1 MKTIVENEENLF
13 NGQEFYIGLDVHK
26 KNFKVQIRNQGRELK
41 RFTMDPEPEKL
52 RQYLRKNYPG
62 GKYNSVYEA
71 GFCGYWVHRK
81 LIEAGI
87 NNIVINPAD
96 VPTKQKERTH
106 KTDKVDS
113 KKLARE
119 LENGS
124 LEKIYIPTEQEEALR
139 TISRLR
145 FQIVKDQ
152 TRIKNRIIS
161 FLDLHGITLPENT
174 EERHWSKRFIQRI
187 KDFKYTE
194 MYNKTYID
202 KLIEELEHQRSRNL
216 EILRLIRKI
225 GRQTE
230 IIGYLLTVPGI
241 GIILAF
247 TLYAELF
254 NMSRFKKIDEIAAIV
269 GLVPSVSESD
279 ETKHN
284 LGLTYRYNKYLRS
297 LLVEAA
303 WTAARKDPALTAS
316 FNEYCKRMSKQKAI
330 IRIARKLLNRI
341 RYVWINKKEYVT
353 GVIQ

>member
-1 MKTIVENEENLF
+1 M
-13 NGQEFYIGLDVHK
+13 
-26 KNFKVQIRNQGRELK
+26 
-41 RFTMDPEPEKL
+41 
-52 RQYLRKNYPG
+52 RKNYPG

-71 GFCGYWVHRK
+71 GFCGYWIHRE
-81 LIEAGI
+81 LIQAGI
-87 NNIVINPAD
+87 NNIIINPAD

-124 LEKIYIPTEQEEALR
+124 LEKIYVPTKQEEALR

-145 FQIVKDQ
+145 FQIVKEQ
-152 TRIKNRIIS
+152 TRVKNRIIS
-161 FLDLHGITLPENT
+161 FLDLYGIRLPDNT
-174 EERHWSKRFIQRI
+174 EERHWSKRFIERI
-187 KDFKYTE
+187 KKIEFTE
-194 MYNKTYID
+194 PYNKTYKD

-216 EILRLIRKI
+216 EILKLIRGI
-225 GRQTE
+225 GKQTD

-247 TLYAELF
+247 TLYAEFF
-254 NMSRFKKIDEIAAIV
+254 NMSRFKKLDEVAAMV
-269 GLVPSVSESD
+269 GLVPSFSQSD
-279 ETKHN
+279 ETEYD
-284 LGLTYRYNKYLRS
+284 LGLTYRFNKYLRS

-303 WTAARKDPALTAS
+303 WVAARSDPALTAS

-330 IRIARKLLNRI
+330 IKIAKKLLNRI

>member
-1 MKTIVENEENLF
+1 MKTTVENTVNLF
-13 NGQEFYIGLDVHK
+13 NDQEFYIGLDVHK

-41 RFTMDPEPEKL
+41 RFSMDPEPEKL
-52 RQYLRKNYPG
+52 KQYLRKNYPG

-71 GFCGYWVHRK
+71 GFCGYWIHRN
-81 LIEAGI
+81 LMEAGI

-124 LEKIYIPTEQEEALR
+124 LEKIYIPTKEEEALR

-152 TRIKNRIIS
+152 TRTKNRIIS
-161 FLDLHGITLPENT
+161 FLDLHGIRLPENT
-174 EERHWSKRFIQRI
+174 EEKHWSKKFIDKI
-187 KDFKYTE
+187 KKLEFRE
-194 MYNKTYID
+194 AYNKTYKD

-225 GRQTE
+225 GREIE
-230 IIGYLLTVPGI
+230 IIDYLITVPGI
-241 GIILAF
+241 GIIIAF

-254 NMSRFKKIDEIAAIV
+254 NMSRFKKVDEVASIV

-279 ETKHN
+279 ETKYN

-303 WTAARKDPALTAS
+303 WISVRKDPALTAS

-330 IRIARKLLNRI
+330 IKVARKLLNRI
-341 RYVWINKKEYVT
+341 RYVWLNKKEYVT